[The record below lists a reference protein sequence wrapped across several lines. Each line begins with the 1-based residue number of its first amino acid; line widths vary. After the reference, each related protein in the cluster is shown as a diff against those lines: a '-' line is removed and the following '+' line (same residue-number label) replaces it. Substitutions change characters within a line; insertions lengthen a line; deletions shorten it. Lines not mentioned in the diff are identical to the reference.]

1 MKVGDKVTVI
11 PFDEL
16 DRIACCVE
24 ECKNDDNVYGISK
37 KCYSEF
43 VGNEYALIEIDDAD
57 KNNIECTLTEIDFIF
72 PIGCLKK
79 L

>member
-16 DRIACCVE
+16 DKIKCYVE
-24 ECKNDDNVYGISK
+24 ECKNDDNVYGIARR
-37 KCYSEF
+37 CYDEF
-43 VGNEYALIEIDDAD
+43 VGNEYTLTKINEVYEDT
-57 KNNIECTLTEIDFIF
+57 IECILDGTTFIF
-72 PIGCLKK
+72 PIGCIKK